1 MVGAPLLLSLLSLA
15 PALPAAFAPAA
26 VPAAPDRIVDTLS
39 MQSGQTLAAVLYQDD
54 LPEAQVQAALAA
66 LREVP
71 DFNFS
76 KLHSGDGIRI
86 EREGDLLTFL
96 EVHDGPAAEWCL
108 RRDGDKLSG
117 FKRDAVVEKRVVDVD
132 ATLQTSLYQAF
143 TDAGEDPQLAL
154 AIADVFAW
162 DIDFYLDPRKGDRI
176 RAVVERIQVGD
187 KIIGYGDV
195 LAAEYQE
202 AEGAH
207 RSHQVFRH
215 VDRHGE
221 VGYYDAAG
229 RSARRSFLKSPL
241 KFARISS
248 GFGMRMHPTLHY
260 RKEHQGVDYV
270 APTGTPVWAIGD
282 GTVTAAGFKGANGNY
297 VGLRHRNGLETF
309 YCHLSA
315 IGAGVV
321 TGAKVL
327 QKRVIGYVGMTG
339 RATGPHLHFALK
351 RDGHFVNP
359 LSFKVPR
366 SEPLPAGELDVF
378 REEMAPLL
386 ARLHRQPVA

>member
-132 ATLQTSLYQAF
+132 ATLQTSLFQAVA
-143 TDAGEDPQLAL
+143 DAGEDEQLAI

-162 DIDFYLDPRKGDRI
+162 DIDFYQDVRKGDRT
-176 RAVVERIQVGD
+176 
-187 KIIGYGDV
+187 
-195 LAAEYQE
+195 
-202 AEGAH
+202 
-207 RSHQVFRH
+207 S
-215 VDRHGE
+215 
-221 VGYYDAAG
+221 
-229 RSARRSFLKSPL
+229 
-241 KFARISS
+241 
-248 GFGMRMHPTLHY
+248 
-260 RKEHQGVDYV
+260 
-270 APTGTPVWAIGD
+270 
-282 GTVTAAGFKGANGNY
+282 
-297 VGLRHRNGLETF
+297 
-309 YCHLSA
+309 
-315 IGAGVV
+315 
-321 TGAKVL
+321 
-327 QKRVIGYVGMTG
+327 
-339 RATGPHLHFALK
+339 
-351 RDGHFVNP
+351 
-359 LSFKVPR
+359 
-366 SEPLPAGELDVF
+366 
-378 REEMAPLL
+378 
-386 ARLHRQPVA
+386 